1 MNAVVMMIEA
11 ASTIILAIIF
21 LALLGERLEGS
32 FWRRSIAFGLVFAAT
47 GILVMLNPVELMNGV
62 RTDPRNA
69 VVALSAALGGPV
81 CALITAV
88 PMIALRL
95 HFGGVGAVPGAAS
108 IASAAICS
116 SLLWY
121 AWTKYLGR
129 EASQRYILYHALS
142 AAVVPALV
150 IGVMTAV
157 PWEIFLKSASLFV
170 PVNFVA
176 VLLMGQLV
184 IREYQR
190 RWAMAANNEAQARLQ
205 ATANNAPGVLFQI
218 ARSQDGQLD
227 LRYISDGAR
236 RILDMDPEDFVQD
249 PTKLTRLISRQDGE
263 KLRLVL
269 EDSAETLEPWAFEAQ
284 CMHPR
289 GRILWVRAVAEPR
302 GYGDDE
308 IVWDGFAY
316 DISDQKR
323 SERMKN
329 DFISTVSHELR
340 TPLTAIHGALGL
352 VAAGGAGQL
361 SAKGNSLV
369 SIAYANS
376 ARLVRLINDILD
388 IERIESGRMHFDIR
402 PLAIRPLLEAA
413 VEALC
418 AYAAELEVSIEIE
431 ETAPGLVCLADQ
443 DRLSQAFVNL
453 ISNAVKFSPSGGT
466 VRIRIAQRA
475 GRARIYVSDEG
486 PGIPQEFHTRIFTKF
501 ERANFSDN
509 QKVGGTGLGLSITKA
524 IIEHLNGEI
533 DFRSTEGG
541 GTIFFVDLP
550 SFPAMHQLAAERDS
564 RKLASA

>member
-1 MNAVVMMIEA
+1 MVEA
-11 ASTIILAIIF
+11 ASAIILAIIF
-21 LALLGERLEGS
+21 LALLGERLEGT

-81 CALITAV
+81 CALITAI

-95 HFGGVGAVPGAAS
+95 HFGGVGAVPGAAG

-121 AWTKYLGR
+121 VWTNYLGR
-129 EASQRYILYHALS
+129 EASQRYILYHSLS

-170 PVNFVA
+170 PVNFAA

-184 IREYQR
+184 IREHQR

-218 ARSQDGQLD
+218 ARSEDGQLD
-227 LRYISDGAR
+227 LPYISDGAR
-236 RILDMDPEDFVQD
+236 RILDMDPEDFVED
-249 PTKLTRLISRQDGE
+249 PAKLARLISRKDGE

-284 CMHPR
+284 CMHPK
-289 GRILWVRAVAEPR
+289 GRILWLRAVAEPR
-302 GYGDDE
+302 GCRHDE

-402 PLAIRPLLEAA
+402 PLSIRPLLEAA
-413 VEALC
+413 VDSLS
-418 AYAAELEVSIEIE
+418 AYAAEHEISIKIE
-431 ETAPGLVCLADQ
+431 ETAPGLVCLADP
-443 DRLSQAFVNL
+443 DRLSQAFLNL
-453 ISNAVKFSPSGGT
+453 ISNAVKFSPPAGT

-550 SFPAMHQLAAERDS
+550 GFPAMQQFGAERDN